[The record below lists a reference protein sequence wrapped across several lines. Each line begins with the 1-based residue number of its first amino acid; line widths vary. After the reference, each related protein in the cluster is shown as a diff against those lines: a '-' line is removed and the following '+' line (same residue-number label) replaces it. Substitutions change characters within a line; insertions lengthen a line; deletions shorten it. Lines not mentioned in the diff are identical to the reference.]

1 MVRGTVFDIKR
12 FAVHDGPG
20 IRTSVFIKGCPL
32 SCCWC
37 HNPEGITAEIEL
49 WYNERRC
56 IRCERCVAIC
66 PHQALH
72 AHPAEVPFIG
82 IDRQRCQGHYTC
94 CEACPTRALQPVG
107 QEMLPAE
114 VMAEVEKDRLFY
126 DMSGGGVTLT
136 GGEPLY
142 QPEFCLEILRSCKE
156 CDISTAMETCLYA
169 PQSILDSVIP
179 YVDHFLVDIKLWDT
193 QMHREYTG
201 EDNTIILE
209 NFRYLAGRHTQITVR
224 IPLIKDMTDTPGNI
238 EAIEHFVLSVNR
250 NIPIEKLTYNPL
262 TPSKYRK
269 LGKEFLCS

>member
-20 IRTSVFIKGCPL
+20 IRTSVFIKGCSL

-37 HNPEGITAEIEL
+37 HNPEGIAPEIEL

-56 IRCERCVAIC
+56 IRCERCVAVC
-66 PHQALH
+66 PNQALL
-72 AHPAEVPFIG
+72 AHPGEVPFIR
-82 IDRQRCQGHYTC
+82 IDRQRCQAYYAC
-94 CEACPTRALQPVG
+94 CEACPTRALQPAG
-107 QEMLPAE
+107 QEMLLPE
-114 VMAEVEKDRLFY
+114 VMAEIEKDRLFY

-142 QPEFCLEILRSCKE
+142 QPEFCLAILSSCRE
-156 CDISTAMETCLYA
+156 CGISTAMETCLYA
-169 PQSILDSVIP
+169 YQSVLESVIP
-179 YVDHFLVDIKLWDT
+179 YVDHFLVDIKLWDA
-193 QMHREYTG
+193 QMHRQYTG

-209 NFRYLAGRHTQITVR
+209 NFRYLAERHTQITVR

-238 EAIEHFVLSVNR
+238 EAIEHFVLSVNP
-250 NIPIEKLTYNPL
+250 NIPIEELTYNPL